1 MMKRNLHFPS
11 NCKTEKGQNAEC
23 KIWDVQIQQ
32 QQSKSNNNLWYKLDK
47 VM

>member
-11 NCKTEKGQNAEC
+11 NCITEKGQNVEC

-32 QQSKSNNNLWYKLDK
+32 QQSKVKHLWYKLDK